1 MAAHALRSDGRGKQQ
16 RWAVYPARVPPSA
29 TVDPLSDAEAPVI
42 RDPVKKLEGFA
53 AVLFGACVLGL
64 SAIFVKFAAV
74 GGATSTTVGFYRM
87 LFALPGVY
95 LLARRRGGLG
105 DRAGRPWGLI
115 AGGALFLD
123 LWLWHAAM
131 HETTAANATLL
142 VSGLAPVWVAL
153 FAVAVLHLRYDGLA
167 WLGQALGVGGALI
180 LALAKGAR
188 GGTGRG
194 ELLAIVASV
203 CYAAFTLALK
213 RARRTLQAE
222 QALFW
227 MTAGCWLCFLP
238 VVLVTKAPLLGYT
251 AAAWWSLLGLG
262 VIVHIVGWWSASW
275 GLGHTSAALGAI
287 ALQGQQVATLF
298 LAAWLLAEPLRPL
311 GLLGAALIVA
321 GIVLVARNRDA

>member
-1 MAAHALRSDGRGKQQ
+1 MKSRPANDPAPSGRAGLAHATAQ
-16 RWAVYPARVPPSA
+16 
-29 TVDPLSDAEAPVI
+29 
-42 RDPVKKLEGFA
+42 KLEGFA
-53 AVLFGACVLGL
+53 AVLFGASVLGL
-64 SAIFVKFAAV
+64 SAIFVKFAAA

-95 LLARRRGGLG
+95 LLARRRGGAG
-105 DRAGRPWGLI
+105 AGAGRTWGLI
-115 AGGALFLD
+115 AGAALFLD

-153 FAVAVLHLRYDGLA
+153 FSVTILHLRYDALA
-167 WLGQALGVGGALI
+167 WMGQALGVGGALI

-194 ELLAIVASV
+194 ELLAIIASG
-203 CYAAFTLALK
+203 CYAVFTLTLK
-213 RARRTLQAE
+213 NSRRTLRAE

-227 MTAGCWLCFLP
+227 MTAGCFLCFVP
-238 VVLVTKAPLLGYT
+238 VVLLTGAPMHGYT
-251 AAAWWSLLGLG
+251 TKAWWSLVGLG
-262 VIVHIVGWWSASW
+262 VVVHIGGWWSASW

-298 LAAWLLAEPLRPL
+298 LAAWLLAEPVKPL
-311 GLLGAALIVA
+311 GLLGAALIA
-321 GIVLVARNRDA
+321 SGIVLVARN

>member
-1 MAAHALRSDGRGKQQ
+1 MPPG
-16 RWAVYPARVPPSA
+16 VPVVHG
-29 TVDPLSDAEAPVI
+29 TVQ
-42 RDPVKKLEGFA
+42 KLEGFA
-53 AVLFGACVLGL
+53 AVVFGASVLGL
-64 SAIFVKFAAV
+64 SAIFVKFAVA

-95 LLARRRGGLG
+95 LLARRRGGVG
-105 DRAGRPWGLI
+105 AGAGRTWGVL

-142 VSGLAPVWVAL
+142 VSGLAPVWVAV
-153 FAVAVLHLRYDGLA
+153 FAVTVLHLRYDALA
-167 WLGQALGVGGALI
+167 WMGQALGVRGALI

-194 ELLAIVASV
+194 ELLAMIASV

-213 RARRTLQAE
+213 RSRRTLQAE

-227 MTAGCWLCFLP
+227 MTAGCLLFFVP
-238 VVLVTKAPLLGYT
+238 VVLLTGAPLHGYT
-251 AAAWWSLLGLG
+251 VRAWWSLVGLG
-262 VIVHIVGWWSASW
+262 VVVHIAGWWSASW

-287 ALQGQQVATLF
+287 ALQGQQVATMF
-298 LAAWLLAEPLRPL
+298 LAAWLLAEPVKPL

-321 GIVLVARNRDA
+321 GIVLVARNKDT

>member
-1 MAAHALRSDGRGKQQ
+1 MPPD
-16 RWAVYPARVPPSA
+16 VPVVHGTA
-29 TVDPLSDAEAPVI
+29 Q
-42 RDPVKKLEGFA
+42 KLEGFA
-53 AVLFGACVLGL
+53 AVLFGASVLGL
-64 SAIFVKFAAV
+64 SAIFVKFAVA

-95 LLARRRGGLG
+95 LLARRRGGVG
-105 DRAGRPWGLI
+105 GGAGRTWGVL

-142 VSGLAPVWVAL
+142 VSGLAPVWVAM
-153 FAVAVLHLRYDGLA
+153 FAVTVLHLRYDALA
-167 WLGQALGVGGALI
+167 WAGQALGVGGALI

-194 ELLAIVASV
+194 ELLAMIASV

-213 RARRTLQAE
+213 RSRRTLQAE

-227 MTAGCWLCFLP
+227 MTAGCLLFFVP
-238 VVLVTKAPLLGYT
+238 VVLLTGAPLHGYT
-251 AAAWWSLLGLG
+251 GQAWSALVGLG
-262 VIVHIVGWWSASW
+262 VIVHIAGWWSASW

-287 ALQGQQVATLF
+287 ALQGQQVATMF
-298 LAAWLLAEPLRPL
+298 LAAWLLAEPVKPL

-321 GIVLVARNRDA
+321 GIVLVARNKDA

>member
-1 MAAHALRSDGRGKQQ
+1 MPPDVPAVRGTAQ
-16 RWAVYPARVPPSA
+16 
-29 TVDPLSDAEAPVI
+29 
-42 RDPVKKLEGFA
+42 KLEGFA
-53 AVLFGACVLGL
+53 AVLFGASVLGL
-64 SAIFVKFAAV
+64 SAIFVKFAVA

-95 LLARRRGGLG
+95 LLARRRGGVG
-105 DRAGRPWGLI
+105 AGAGRTWGVL

-142 VSGLAPVWVAL
+142 VSGLAPVWVAM
-153 FAVAVLHLRYDGLA
+153 FAVTVLHLRYDALA
-167 WLGQALGVGGALI
+167 WMGQALGVGGALI

-194 ELLAIVASV
+194 ELLAVIASV

-213 RARRTLQAE
+213 RSRRTLQAE

-227 MTAGCWLCFLP
+227 MTAGCLLFFAP
-238 VVLVTKAPLLGYT
+238 VVLLTGAPLHGYT
-251 AAAWWSLLGLG
+251 VQAWWSLVGLG
-262 VIVHIVGWWSASW
+262 VVVHIAGWWSASW

-287 ALQGQQVATLF
+287 ALQGQQVATMF
-298 LAAWLLAEPLRPL
+298 LAAWLLAEPIKPL

-321 GIVLVARNRDA
+321 GIVLVARNKDA